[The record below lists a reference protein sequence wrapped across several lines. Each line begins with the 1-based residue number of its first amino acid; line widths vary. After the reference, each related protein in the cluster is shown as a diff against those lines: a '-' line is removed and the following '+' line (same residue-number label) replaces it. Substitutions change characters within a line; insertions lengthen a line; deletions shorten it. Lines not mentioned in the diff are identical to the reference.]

1 VLGPVQAI
9 VDGRSVGLGGPK
21 QRALLAE
28 LLLHGGAV
36 VTREHLV
43 DALWG
48 ETPPGKATSS
58 LQVYVHGLR
67 RALGAERIETHGN
80 GYRVQF
86 EPDELDADRFERL
99 VDGSARA
106 LAEGRPGEAEED
118 LARAL
123 ALWGGTPLAD
133 VADQPVAQLAAP
145 RLEEIHL
152 RALELRTDARLALG
166 AHDAVLPDLDALVA
180 EHPYRERFREQQVLA
195 LYRSGRQKEALDAYR
210 DARRVLVDELG
221 VDPGPALQELER
233 AILRQDASLAA
244 PVQAVRQTMLPLP
257 ATSLVGRRLEIAAVE
272 AMLRRDEV
280 RLVTL
285 TGPGGTGKTRLAL
298 AVAHAIAPELRD
310 GAVFVDLSSVTEPD
324 LVLPTVAQAL
334 ELPAADDVLLAIRDR
349 SLLLV
354 LDNLEQLGAAVQPVA
369 DVLAG
374 APRVRV
380 LATSRTPLRLSGE
393 HEYPVPP
400 LPTPAATHSFEALTG
415 NDAVRLFAT
424 RAQAVSPGFA
434 LTEENV
440 ESVAAICRRLDGL
453 PLAIE
458 LAAARTRALAPAAIE
473 QRLGQA
479 LALLVEGARDLP
491 PRQQTLRA
499 TLDWSYGLLAERE
512 RALLARLAVFAGTW
526 RLEDAETVIGA
537 DIALPVAALVENSL
551 LRLRG
556 ERFALLETIR
566 EYALEKLAAEG
577 DLDEI
582 RRRHAKHF
590 LDVAERAWADIL
602 EGGEAEEPALALLD
616 DEQENLHAALA
627 WAVETPDVDTE
638 TRLAGAQRWYWLVR
652 GRLNEGARVLEHA
665 AEVTEPGSAA
675 QGAALAGAGTFNV
688 RRGERRKGAEQLE
701 AALAIFRDLDDEGEA
716 SRCIAELGHVAVDDG
731 DLDRAVD
738 LYTESIAI
746 FERLGNRTRQAV
758 ALSNL
763 AAIAARRGDAATAA
777 VHGERA
783 IELQRANGDL
793 DGTAVSLANL
803 GRVRFALGEDD
814 AARAALRESLMLG
827 IRLDYRM
834 LLAYLLGAAAEL
846 ARRAAQP
853 EQAARLIGGA
863 AGAFEAIGMQIP
875 QEEIDEHERTLEP
888 LRETLGAERTAELV
902 EVGRLAAFDE
912 LIAEAQ
918 ELTR

>member
-1 VLGPVQAI
+1 MLGPVQAI
-9 VDGRSVGLGGPK
+9 ADGRPLRLGGPK

-36 VTREHLV
+36 LTRDHLV

-48 ETPPGKATSS
+48 EAPPGKATSS

-67 RALGAERIETHGN
+67 QALGAERIETHGN
-80 GYRVQF
+80 GYRVHLA
-86 EPDELDADRFERL
+86 PGELDAERFERL
-99 VDGSARA
+99 VDDAARA
-106 LAEGRPGEAEED
+106 LAEGRPGDAEED
-118 LARAL
+118 LTRAL
-123 ALWGGTPLAD
+123 ALWSGPPLAD
-133 VADQPVAQLAAP
+133 VADQPVAQAAAP

-152 RALELRTDARLALG
+152 RALELRNDARLALG
-166 AHDAVLPDLDALVA
+166 GHDAALPDLEALVS

-195 LYRSGRQKEALDAYR
+195 LYRAGRQKDALEAYR

-233 AILRQDASLAA
+233 AILRQDADLAA
-244 PVQAVRQTMLPLP
+244 PAPLVRRTDLPTP

-298 AVAHAIAPELRD
+298 AVAHALAPELRD
-310 GAVFVDLSSVTEPD
+310 GAVFVDLASVTDPD

-334 ELPAADDVLLAIRDR
+334 ELPAADDVLVAIRDR

-354 LDNLEQLGAAVQPVA
+354 LDNLEQLGAATQPVA
-369 DVLAG
+369 ELLAAG
-374 APRVRV
+374 QRVRA

-400 LPTPAATHSFEALTG
+400 LPTPAPTHSFEVLTG
-415 NDAVRLFAT
+415 NDSVRLFAT
-424 RAQAVSPGFA
+424 RAQAVSPAFA
-434 LTEENV
+434 LSEGNV

-458 LAAARTRALAPAAIE
+458 LAAARTRALAPSAIE

-479 LALLVEGARDLP
+479 LTLLVEGARDLP
-491 PRQQTLRA
+491 LRQQTLRA
-499 TLDWSYGLLAERE
+499 TLDWSYSLLAAHE
-512 RALLARLAVFAGTW
+512 RALLARLSVFAGAW
-526 RLEDAETVIGA
+526 KLDDADAVIGE
-537 DIALPVAALVENSL
+537 DIALPLAALVDNSL
-551 LRLRG
+551 LRPRG
-556 ERFALLETIR
+556 ERFAMLETIR
-566 EYALEKLAAEG
+566 EYAFEKLGADA
-577 DLDEI
+577 DEY

-590 LDVAERAWADIL
+590 LDVAEAAWADIL
-602 EGGEAEEPALALLD
+602 GGGEPEARGLALLD

-627 WAVETPDVDTE
+627 WAVETADVDAE
-638 TRLAGAQRWYWLVR
+638 TRFAAAQRWYWLVR
-652 GRLNEGARVLEHA
+652 GRLSEAARVFEHA
-665 AEVTEPGSAA
+665 IEVTDASSAVHA
-675 QGAALAGAGTFNV
+675 DMLAGGGTFNV
-688 RRGERRKGAEQLE
+688 RRGERRRGATQLN
-701 AALAIFRDLDDEGEA
+701 AALSLFRALGNEDEV

-731 DLDRAVD
+731 DLDRAVE
-738 LYTESIAI
+738 LYTEAVEV
-746 FERLGNRTRQAV
+746 FERVGNRTRQAV

-763 AAIAARRGDAATAA
+763 AAIDAQHGDSAAAA

-783 IELQRANGDL
+783 LALQRANGDL

-803 GRVRFALGEDD
+803 GRVRLALGEDD
-814 AARAALRESLMLG
+814 AARAAFHESLTVGL
-827 IRLDYRM
+827 RLDYRM
-834 LLAYLLGAAAEL
+834 LLAYLLGAAGEL
-846 ARRAAQP
+846 ARRAGRP

-863 AGAFEAIGMQIP
+863 AGAFEAIAMQIP
-875 QEEIDEHERTLEP
+875 QEETAEHERTLEP

-902 EVGRLAAFDE
+902 AEGRQAPFDE
-912 LIAEAQ
+912 LTAEAH